1 MTSDSVEHSPRSTGD
16 APVIRI
22 AVFDIDGVLADVRH
36 RLHHVERS
44 PKNWDGFFAEMVD
57 DAPLEP
63 PLDLAPSRVTL
74 VVGIVLATLIAREL
88 IEDGKA
94 TWFEGCLLL
103 GIVGTAFG
111 AAGDAYLGDLASAS
125 LSADNFGVYQ
135 GTVSALQTGCR
146 DLPWYCM
153 QSAARRAPLPLEG

>member
-1 MTSDSVEHSPRSTGD
+1 MTRLTTPHSTT
-16 APVIRI
+16 I
-22 AVFDIDGVLADVRH
+22 AVLTRIHLLLLQKLQAGVL
-36 RLHHVERS
+36 
-44 PKNWDGFFAEMVD
+44 
-57 DAPLEP
+57 
-63 PLDLAPSRVTL
+63 L
-74 VVGIVLATLIAREL
+74 V
-88 IEDGKA
+88 
-94 TWFEGCLLL
+94 GCLLL